1 MVFKFHTLDYTLSN
15 IEEEAMNRLV
25 QEILKSGDVKTIFDI
40 ESKLKKSFG
49 KVIQSMLEAEMTEH
63 LGHNKY
69 EYSKENKENYRN
81 GSSKKKVKSNLGELE
96 IEIPRDRNGEFEPKI
111 IPKYSRD
118 ISNIEQQIIN
128 LYGMGTTTREISNYI
143 EDMYGF
149 SVSAEMVSN
158 ITDKIIPEM
167 EEWKTRRLEEIYPF
181 VYIDA
186 IHFNVKE
193 NGVVGKKAAYVTM
206 GISTNGIKEVLGIYV
221 GENETSKFWMTV
233 FNNLKNRGLKDI
245 LILSSDGL
253 TGIKEAIQVA
263 FPKTEHQTCI
273 VHLTRNTLKYV
284 SHRDKGQFAQDLK
297 AIYTASDEEI
307 GKKLMYETAEKWKK
321 KYPTAMDRWEENWG
335 IISPFFK
342 FSQKIRKMIYTTNSI
357 ESLNSCYRRL
367 NRARNVYPSK
377 DSLMKV
383 LYLSTKKVTKNW
395 TSRVPEWGEVLKELE
410 IIYKDRI

>member
-1 MVFKFHTLDYTLSN
+1 MEEKERNVT
-15 IEEEAMNRLV
+15 EEEAMNKLV
-25 QEILKSGDVKTIFDI
+25 KEILKNGDVKTVFDI

-49 KVIQSMLEAEMTEH
+49 KVIQSMLEEEITEH

-96 IEIPRDRNGEFEPKI
+96 IEIPRDRKGDFEPRI
-111 IPKYSRD
+111 VPKYSRD

-128 LYGMGTTTREISNYI
+128 LYGMGTSTRE
-143 EDMYGF
+143 
-149 SVSAEMVSN
+149 
-158 ITDKIIPEM
+158 
-167 EEWKTRRLEEIYPF
+167 
-181 VYIDA
+181 
-186 IHFNVKE
+186 
-193 NGVVGKKAAYVTM
+193 
-206 GISTNGIKEVLGIYV
+206 LGIYI

-245 LILSSDGL
+245 IILSSDGL

-284 SHRDKGQFAQDLK
+284 SHRDKAQFAQDLK
-297 AIYTASDEEI
+297 AIYTASDEDI
-307 GKKLMYETAEKWKK
+307 GKKLMYEVAEKWKI

-367 NRARNVYPSK
+367 NKARNVYPSK

-383 LYLSTKKVTKNW
+383 LYLSTKRVTKNW
-395 TSRVPEWGEVLKELE
+395 TSRVPDWGEVLRELE
-410 IIYKDRI
+410 IIYQGRI

>member
-1 MVFKFHTLDYTLSN
+1 MEEKEKKEA
-15 IEEEAMNRLV
+15 EEEAMNKLV
-25 QEILKSGDVKTIFDI
+25 KEILKNGDVKTVFDV
-40 ESKLKKSFG
+40 EDKLKKSFG
-49 KVIQSMLEAEMTEH
+49 KIIQSMLEAEMTEH

-69 EYSKENKENYRN
+69 EYTKENNENYRN
-81 GSSKKKVKSNLGELE
+81 GTSKKKVKSNLGEIEL
-96 IEIPRDRNGEFEPKI
+96 EIPRDRQGEFEPMI
-111 IPKYSRD
+111 VPKHSRD

-128 LYGMGTTTREISNYI
+128 LYAMGTSTREISSYI
-143 EDMYGF
+143 EEMYGF
-149 SVSAEMVSN
+149 GVSAEMVSN

-167 EEWKTRRLEEIYPF
+167 EEWKSRRLEEIYPF

-193 NGVVGKKAAYVTM
+193 NGVIGKKAAYVAM
-206 GISTNGIKEVLGIYV
+206 GISIEGIKEVLGIYI
-221 GENETSKFWMTV
+221 GENESSKFWMTV
-233 FNNLKNRGLKDI
+233 FNNLKNRGIKDI
-245 LILSSDGL
+245 LVLSSDGL
-253 TGIKEAIQVA
+253 TGIKEAIATA
-263 FPKTEHQTCI
+263 FPNTEHQTCI

-284 SHRDKGQFAQDLK
+284 SHKDKANFAQDLK
-297 AIYTASDEEI
+297 TIYTASDEEL
-307 GKKLMYETAEKWKK
+307 GKKLMYEVAGKWKE

-377 DSLMKV
+377 ESLMKV

-395 TSRVPEWGEVLKELE
+395 TCKVPEWGETLKELE
-410 IIYKDRI
+410 IIFEGRI

>member
-1 MVFKFHTLDYTLSN
+1 MEEKEKN
-15 IEEEAMNRLV
+15 IAEEEAMNKLV
-25 QEILKSGDVKTIFDI
+25 KEILKNGDVKTVFDV
-40 ESKLKKSFG
+40 ESKLKQSFG

-63 LGHNKY
+63 LGHDKY
-69 EYSKENKENYRN
+69 EYSQENKNNYRN

-96 IEIPRDRNGEFEPKI
+96 LNIPRDRNGEFEPMI
-111 IPKYSRD
+111 VPKHSRD

-128 LYGMGTTTREISNYI
+128 LYTMGTSTREISNYI
-143 EDMYGF
+143 EEMYGF

-167 EEWKTRRLEEIYPF
+167 EEWKTRRLEEVYPF

-193 NGVVGKKAAYVTM
+193 NGVIGKKAAYVAM
-206 GISTNGIKEVLGIYV
+206 GISKEGMKEVLGIYV
-221 GENETSKFWMTV
+221 GENESAKFWMTV
-233 FNNLKNRGLKDI
+233 FNNIKNRGVKDI
-245 LILSSDGL
+245 LVLSSDGL
-253 TGIKEAIQVA
+253 IGIKEAIEA
-263 FPKTEHQTCI
+263 SFPKTEHQTCI

-284 SHRDKGQFAQDLK
+284 SHRDKARFAQDLK

-307 GKKLMYETAEKWKK
+307 GKKLMYEVAEKWKE

-335 IISPFFK
+335 IIVPFFK

-367 NRARNVYPSK
+367 NRTRNVYTSK
-377 DSLMKV
+377 EALMKV

-410 IIYKDRI
+410 IVYKGRI

>member
-1 MVFKFHTLDYTLSN
+1 
-15 IEEEAMNRLV
+15 
-25 QEILKSGDVKTIFDI
+25 
-40 ESKLKKSFG
+40 
-49 KVIQSMLEAEMTEH
+49 
-63 LGHNKY
+63 
-69 EYSKENKENYRN
+69 
-81 GSSKKKVKSNLGELE
+81 
-96 IEIPRDRNGEFEPKI
+96 
-111 IPKYSRD
+111 
-118 ISNIEQQIIN
+118 
-128 LYGMGTTTREISNYI
+128 
-143 EDMYGF
+143 MYGF

-181 VYIDA
+181 VYIDE

-193 NGVVGKKAAYVTM
+193 NGVIGKKAAYVAM
-206 GISTNGIKEVLGIYV
+206 GISKEGI
-221 GENETSKFWMTV
+221 
-233 FNNLKNRGLKDI
+233 KDI
-245 LILSSDGL
+245 LVLSSDGL

-284 SHRDKGQFAQDLK
+284 SHKDKYKFAQDLK

-307 GKKLMYETAEKWKK
+307 GKKLMYEVAEKRKE

-367 NRARNVYPSK
+367 NKSRNVYPTK

-395 TSRVPEWGEVLKELE
+395 TSKVPEWGEVLRELE
-410 IIYKDRI
+410 IIYNGRI

>member
-1 MVFKFHTLDYTLSN
+1 MEEKERN
-15 IEEEAMNRLV
+15 EEEAMNKLV
-25 QEILKSGDVKTIFDI
+25 QEILKNGDVKTIFDI

-63 LGHNKY
+63 LGHDKY

-96 IEIPRDRNGEFEPKI
+96 IEIPRDRKGEFEPKI

-167 EEWKTRRLEEIYPF
+167 EQWKTRRLEEVYPF

-193 NGVVGKKAAYVTM
+193 NGVVGKKAAYVAM

-245 LILSSDGL
+245 IILSSDGL

>member
-1 MVFKFHTLDYTLSN
+1 MEEKERK
-15 IEEEAMNRLV
+15 IAEEEAMNKLV
-25 QEILKSGDVKTIFDI
+25 KEILKNGDVKTVFDV
-40 ESKLKKSFG
+40 ESKLKQSFG
-49 KVIQSMLEAEMTEH
+49 KVIQSMLEEEMNEH
-63 LGHNKY
+63 LGHEKY
-69 EYSKENKENYRN
+69 EYSKENKTNYRN
-81 GSSKKKVKSNLGELE
+81 GTSTKKVKSNLGELE
-96 IEIPRDRNGEFEPKI
+96 IKIPRDRNGEFEPI
-111 IPKYSRD
+111 IVPKHSRD

-128 LYGMGTTTREISNYI
+128 LYSMGTSTREISNYI
-143 EDMYGF
+143 EEMYGF

-193 NGVVGKKAAYVTM
+193 NGVIGKKAAYVAM
-206 GISTNGIKEVLGIYV
+206 GISKEGIKEVLGIYV
-221 GENETSKFWMTV
+221 GESESSKFWMTI
-233 FNNLKNRGLKDI
+233 FNNLKNRGIKDI
-245 LILSSDGL
+245 LVISSDGL
-253 TGIKEAIQVA
+253 AGMREAIQVA

-284 SHRDKGQFAQDLK
+284 SHKDKYKFAQDLK

-307 GKKLMYETAEKWKK
+307 GKKLMYEVTEKWKE
-321 KYPTAMDRWEENWG
+321 KYPTAMDRWEDNWG

-367 NRARNVYPSK
+367 NKSRNVYPTK

-395 TSRVPEWGEVLKELE
+395 TSKVPEWGEVLRELE
-410 IIYKDRI
+410 IIYNGRI

>member
-1 MVFKFHTLDYTLSN
+1 MKEKN
-15 IEEEAMNRLV
+15 EEDELMEKLAKEMIKN
-25 QEILKSGDVKTIFDI
+25 GDVKSAFDV
-40 ESKLKKSFG
+40 EEKLRKSFG
-49 KVIQSMLEAEMTEH
+49 KIIKSMLETEMNEH
-63 LGHNKY
+63 LGNEKYKHQDNK
-69 EYSKENKENYRN
+69 EENYRN
-81 GSSKKKVKSNLGELE
+81 GYSRKKVKSNLGEIDLD
-96 IEIPRDRNGEFEPKI
+96 IPRDRNGEFEPVI
-111 IPKYSRD
+111 VPKHSRD
-118 ISNIEQQIIN
+118 ISRLETQIIE
-128 LYGMGTTTREISNYI
+128 LYGMGNTTRQISDFV
-143 EDMYGF
+143 ESLYGF
-149 SVSAEMVSN
+149 EVSAEMVSN

-193 NGVVGKKAAYVTM
+193 NGVVGKKAAYIAM
-206 GISTNGIKEVLGIYV
+206 GINLSGIKEVLGIYI

-233 FNNLKNRGLKDI
+233 FNNLKNRGIKDI
-245 LILSSDGL
+245 IILSSDGL
-253 TGIKEAIQVA
+253 TGIKEAIQTA

-284 SHRDKGQFAQDLK
+284 SHKDKGKFAQDLK

-307 GKKLMYETAEKWKK
+307 GKKLMYETAERWKE

-342 FSQKIRKMIYTTNSI
+342 FSQKIRKMIYTTNTI

-367 NRARNVYPSK
+367 NKARNVYPTK
-377 DSLMKV
+377 ESLMKV

-395 TSRVPEWGEVLKELE
+395 TSRVPEWGECLKELE
-410 IIYKDRI
+410 IMYEGRI

>member
-1 MVFKFHTLDYTLSN
+1 MEEKGKKSEEIAMDNLVKAVLKNGDIKTVFDV
-15 IEEEAMNRLV
+15 EE
-25 QEILKSGDVKTIFDI
+25 
-40 ESKLKKSFG
+40 KLKKSFG
-49 KVIQSMLEAEMTEH
+49 KIIQTMLETEMTEH
-63 LGHNKY
+63 LGHDKY
-69 EYSKENKENYRN
+69 EYTKENKENYRN
-81 GSSKKKVKSNLGELE
+81 GSSKKKVKSNLGEIEL
-96 IEIPRDRNGEFEPKI
+96 EIPRDRNSEFEPMI
-111 IPKYSRD
+111 VPKNSRD
-118 ISNIEQQIIN
+118 ISNIEQQIIK
-128 LYGMGTTTREISNYI
+128 LYGMGNSTREISNFI
-143 EDMYGF
+143 EELYGF

-167 EEWKTRRLEEIYPF
+167 EEWKNRRLEEIYPF

-193 NGVVGKKAAYVTM
+193 NGVIGKKAAYVAM
-206 GISTNGIKEVLGIYV
+206 GINKVGIKEVLGIYI

-245 LILSSDGL
+245 LVLSSDGL
-253 TGIKEAIQVA
+253 TGIKEAIAIA

-284 SHRDKGQFAQDLK
+284 SHRDKYKFAQDLK

-307 GKKLMYETAEKWKK
+307 AKKLMYDVTNAWKG

-342 FSQKIRKMIYTTNSI
+342 FSQKIRKMIYTTNTI
-357 ESLNSCYRRL
+357 ESLNSSYRRL
-367 NRARNVYPSK
+367 NKARNVYPSA
-377 DSLMKV
+377 DALMKV

-395 TSRVPEWGEVLKELE
+395 NYTQPEWGETLKELE
-410 IIYKDRI
+410 IIFEGRI

>member
-1 MVFKFHTLDYTLSN
+1 MEEKERN
-15 IEEEAMNRLV
+15 KAEEEAMNKLV
-25 QEILKSGDVKTIFDI
+25 KEILKNGDVKTVFDV

-49 KVIQSMLEAEMTEH
+49 RVIQSMLEEEMKEH
-63 LGHNKY
+63 LGHDKY
-69 EYSKENKENYRN
+69 EYTKENKENYRN
-81 GSSKKKVKSNLGELE
+81 GTTSKKVKSNLGELE
-96 IEIPRDRNGEFEPKI
+96 INIPRDRKGEFEPI
-111 IPKYSRD
+111 IVPKYSRD

-128 LYGMGTTTREISNYI
+128 LYTLGTTTREISNYI
-143 EDMYGF
+143 EEMYGF

-193 NGVVGKKAAYVTM
+193 NGVVGKRAAYVVM
-206 GISTNGIKEVLGIYV
+206 GISKNGIKEVLGIYV
-221 GENETSKFWMTV
+221 GENESSKFWITV

-245 LILSSDGL
+245 LVLSSDGL
-253 TGIKEAIQVA
+253 SGIKEAIQVA

-284 SHRDKGQFAQDLK
+284 SHRDKCKFAQDLK

-307 GKKLMYETAEKWKK
+307 GKKLMYEIAEKWKE

-342 FSQKIRKMIYTTNSI
+342 FSQKIRKMIYTTNTI

-377 DSLMKV
+377 EALMKV

-395 TSRVPEWGEVLKELE
+395 TSRVPEWGEVLRELE
-410 IIYKDRI
+410 IIYEERI

>member
-1 MVFKFHTLDYTLSN
+1 MEEKEKNLA
-15 IEEEAMNRLV
+15 EEEAMNKLV
-25 QEILKSGDVKTIFDI
+25 KEILKNGDVKTVFDV
-40 ESKLKKSFG
+40 EDKLKKSFG
-49 KVIQSMLEAEMTEH
+49 KIIQSMLEAEMTEH
-63 LGHNKY
+63 LGHSKY
-69 EYSKENKENYRN
+69 EYTKENKDNYRN
-81 GSSKKKVKSNLGELE
+81 GSSKKKVKSNLGE
-96 IEIPRDRNGEFEPKI
+96 IELDIPRDRQGEFEPI
-111 IPKYSRD
+111 IVPKHSRD

-128 LYGMGTTTREISNYI
+128 LYAMGTSTREISEYV
-143 EDMYGF
+143 EEMYGF

-167 EEWKTRRLEEIYPF
+167 EEWKSRRLEEIYPF

-193 NGVVGKKAAYVTM
+193 NGVIGKKAAYVAM
-206 GISTNGIKEVLGIYV
+206 GISKEGIKEVLGIYI
-221 GENETSKFWMTV
+221 GENESSKFWMTV
-233 FNNLKNRGLKDI
+233 FNNLKNRGIKDI
-245 LILSSDGL
+245 LVLSSDGL
-253 TGIKEAIQVA
+253 TGIKEAIATA
-263 FPKTEHQTCI
+263 FPNTEHQTCI

-284 SHRDKGQFAQDLK
+284 SHKDKANFAQDLK
-297 AIYTASDEEI
+297 AIYTASDEEL
-307 GKKLMYETAEKWKK
+307 GKKLMYEITEKWKE

-367 NRARNVYPSK
+367 NKSRNVYPSK

-395 TSRVPEWGEVLKELE
+395 TSKVPEWGETLRELE
-410 IIYKDRI
+410 IIFEGRI

>member
-1 MVFKFHTLDYTLSN
+1 MEEKERNVT
-15 IEEEAMNRLV
+15 EEEAMNKLV
-25 QEILKSGDVKTIFDI
+25 KEILKNGDVKTVFDI

-49 KVIQSMLEAEMTEH
+49 KVIQSMLEEEITEH

-96 IEIPRDRNGEFEPKI
+96 IEIPRDRKGDFEPRI
-111 IPKYSRD
+111 VPKYSRD

-128 LYGMGTTTREISNYI
+128 LYGMGTSTREISNYI
-143 EDMYGF
+143 EEIYGF
-149 SVSAEMVSN
+149 GVSAEMVSN

-193 NGVVGKKAAYVTM
+193 NGVVGKKAAYVAM
-206 GISTNGIKEVLGIYV
+206 GISTNGIKEVLGIYI

-245 LILSSDGL
+245 IILSSDGL

-284 SHRDKGQFAQDLK
+284 SHRDKAQFAQDLK
-297 AIYTASDEEI
+297 AIYTASDEDI
-307 GKKLMYETAEKWKK
+307 GKKLMYEVAEKWKI

-367 NRARNVYPSK
+367 NKARNVYPSK

-383 LYLSTKKVTKNW
+383 LYLSTKRVTKNW
-395 TSRVPEWGEVLKELE
+395 TSRVPDWGEVLRELE
-410 IIYKDRI
+410 IIYQGRI